1 MSVDLPRPDTPSQR
15 GVRSSLSI
23 FWKNLVELMTP
34 PANTTLAD
42 STSQRIRI
50 ARPLCIFFMIWVHTN
65 PGASA
70 FDIVN
75 HGVRPEDWYRFIFA
89 DGVGRT
95 SIGLLAIASGFLAI
109 GTARVFPFGKF
120 AMKRVRSLL
129 LPMVI
134 WSAII
139 LCFYLLGE
147 RVEAGYLER
156 QVGEAFAWSHIP
168 NWLFGITDHPA
179 NFPLGFLRDLFIC
192 ALLTPVFVLAMR
204 KAALPVLAVLFVL
217 MVTHAPT
224 PFLGNNIP
232 LFYGLGVWLAL
243 NGRSMEK
250 WADSNRIKILVTF
263 AIYTVFTAGFRVQV
277 VGHPDQN
284 LEPVFYGF
292 MEVQRLVGA
301 AAFWVIAGL
310 IAKQRWSNLI
320 SRFEPYAF
328 FVFCSH
334 LIVST
339 MFWIPFQKLVGGY
352 YHPAYPVFFTLA
364 PILIYVTAVI
374 GALILARILPI
385 VSTFLNGGR
394 PLPKDGFSRLLQPVA
409 PKPAKP
415 APSVEGK
422 LF

>member
-1 MSVDLPRPDTPSQR
+1 
-15 GVRSSLSI
+15 
-23 FWKNLVELMTP
+23 
-34 PANTTLAD
+34 
-42 STSQRIRI
+42 
-50 ARPLCIFFMIWVHTN
+50 MIWVHTN
-65 PGASA
+65 PGIAA
-70 FDIVN
+70 FDIAG
-75 HGVRPEDWYRFIFA
+75 HGVRAEDWYRFIFA
-89 DGVGRT
+89 DGIGRT

-147 RVEAGYLER
+147 QVETGYLER
-156 QVGEAFAWSHIP
+156 QVGESWSWENVP

-204 KAALPVLAVLFVL
+204 KAALPVLAVLFIL

-243 NGRSMEK
+243 NGRSMEH
-250 WADSNRIKILVTF
+250 WADTNRMKILLTF
-263 AIYTVFTAGFRVQV
+263 AAYCIFTAGFRFYVTA
-277 VGHPDQN
+277 HPDQN
-284 LEPVFYGF
+284 LEPVFHGF

-310 IAKQRWSNLI
+310 IAKQNWASLI
-320 SRFEPYAF
+320 SRFEPFAF

-334 LIVST
+334 LIIST
-339 MFWIPFQKLVGGY
+339 LFWIPFQKLIGGY
-352 YHPAYPVFFTLA
+352 YHPLYPVFFTLA
-364 PILIYVTAVI
+364 PILIYLTAVA
-374 GALILARILPI
+374 GALILARILP
-385 VSTFLNGGR
+385 VLSTLLNGGR
-394 PLPKDGFSRLLQPVA
+394 PLPKDG
-409 PKPAKP
+409 
-415 APSVEGK
+415 
-422 LF
+422 